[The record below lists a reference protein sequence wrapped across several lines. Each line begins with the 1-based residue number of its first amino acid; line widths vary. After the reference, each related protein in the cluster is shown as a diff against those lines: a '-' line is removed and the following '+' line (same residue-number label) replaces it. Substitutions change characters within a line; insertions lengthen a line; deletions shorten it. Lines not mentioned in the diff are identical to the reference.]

1 MVQWSAT
8 ANLKLQNLRKW
19 QIHKIHEIQTTQKL
33 VLGG

>member
-19 QIHKIHEIQTTQKL
+19 QIHKIQTTQKL